1 MSAHEDGVLEIFRSA
16 LDIEVPDPE
25 TDVIETG
32 LLDSLGLVVLV
43 TELEQRFNVR
53 IPFETLEIE
62 RFRTVRSIASLVE
75 AEQKEAAS

>member
-1 MSAHEDGVLEIFRSA
+1 MAGHEDGVLEIFRSA

-43 TELEQRFNVR
+43 TELEQRFEVR
-53 IPFETLEIE
+53 IPFETLDIDQ
-62 RFRTVRSIASLVE
+62 FRTVRSIASLVE
-75 AEQKEAAS
+75 AEQQAPS